1 MSLWAKSLVMW
12 LALLVAMM
20 ANGFFRGLVL
30 QPRLGEHVARQ
41 VASLLGVLIVLALT
55 APFVRRLGNPG
66 SAELL
71 GVGLLWLLL
80 TVVFEF
86 LLGRYV
92 SGATWETQL
101 ADYNLLRGRLWPL
114 VLLATFLA
122 PWLWGLVRRQSSTP
136 HPRAVF

>member
-30 QPRLGEHVARQ
+30 QPRLGEDAARQ
-41 VASLLGVLIVLALT
+41 LASLLGMFIVFALT
-55 APFVRRLGNPG
+55 GPFVRRLGNPR

-80 TVVFEF
+80 TIAFEF
-86 LLGRYV
+86 LMGHYV
-92 SGATWETQL
+92 SGATLETQL

-114 VLLATFLA
+114 VLLTTLLA
-122 PWLWGLVRRQSSTP
+122 PWLWGLVRRSSMES
-136 HPRAVF
+136 